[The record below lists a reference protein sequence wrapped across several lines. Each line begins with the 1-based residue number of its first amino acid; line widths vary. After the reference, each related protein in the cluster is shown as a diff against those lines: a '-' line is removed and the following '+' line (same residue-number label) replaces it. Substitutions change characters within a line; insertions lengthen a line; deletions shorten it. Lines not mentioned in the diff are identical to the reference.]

1 MRPFRRTQP
10 QCFYPQFQSQ
20 LGCVTPGY
28 AYVVAVCVFMLPMA
42 VVADDHVQLASTEP
56 VILFGRWCVHP
67 HHIFKPSPLM
77 LPLLNNILPA
87 MALQSVEVKSNI
99 WCQSGSLSHA
109 SVHHVSSSL
118 GFTVPSGLR
127 RMMVGAV
134 MVLLLLMSGDIETN
148 PGPVGEF
155 VLILHCRKPYGGNS
169 KTDIL
174 QKQ

>member
-28 AYVVAVCVFMLPMA
+28 AYVVAVCVFMLTMA
-42 VVADDHVQLASTEP
+42 VVADEHVHLASTEP

-67 HHIFKPSPLM
+67 HHHFKPSPLM

-99 WCQSGSLSHA
+99 WYLSHSSSHA
-109 SVHHVSSSL
+109 SVYPVSSSP
-118 GFTVPSGLR
+118 GFSVPSGPR
-127 RMMVGAV
+127 RMVVGAV
-134 MVLLLLMSGDIETN
+134 VVLLLLMSGDIEMN
-148 PGPVGEF
+148 PGPVGE
-155 VLILHCRKPYGGNS
+155 
-169 KTDIL
+169 
-174 QKQ
+174 